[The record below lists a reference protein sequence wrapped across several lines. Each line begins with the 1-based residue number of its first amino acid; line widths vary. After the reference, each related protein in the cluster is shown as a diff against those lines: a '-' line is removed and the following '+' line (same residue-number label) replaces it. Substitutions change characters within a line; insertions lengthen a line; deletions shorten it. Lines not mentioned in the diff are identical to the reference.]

1 MRSTCCTACWQ
12 RPGYPGGRR
21 AKLENDPEYEGVSK
35 RLKRL
40 ETHTKNYCEQ
50 NGLPYAPFV
59 GGVLYDR
66 WKRIVAGK
74 RNRAVHAGV
83 AGFTWNEAADAIA
96 TAKEAIIFLG
106 QRISTLSNYF
116 QLSPTV
122 RGIRGSA
129 GGILFLTPSKVSHL
143 SRLGEQASA
152 DEIAELFIDDIHA
165 FCVMISGKDQI
176 RYEATRKS
184 SSSSQ
189 MQSFF

>member
-1 MRSTCCTACWQ
+1 MLLLSVAFFTTDGRESSQ
-12 RPGYPGGRR
+12 ESGIVPFMPELPG
-21 AKLENDPEYEGVSK
+21 L
-35 RLKRL
+35 
-40 ETHTKNYCEQ
+40 H
-50 NGLPYAPFV
+50 
-59 GGVLYDR
+59 
-66 WKRIVAGK
+66 
-74 RNRAVHAGV
+74 
-83 AGFTWNEAADAIA
+83 WNEAADAIA
-96 TAKEAIIFLG
+96 TAKEAIIFLD

-122 RGIRGSA
+122 RGIRESA

-152 DEIAELFIDDIHA
+152 DEISELFIDDIHA